1 MSVLKNLRSL
11 SNMEFYKQ
19 AISIRKT
26 ITTWLLK
33 DFNTKPNKK
42 SIKMIIKDLDEED
55 EKILNEVFAKYGKTP
70 NQVFQSGYPQWFV
83 DYERGIISR
92 CLSDIVQ
99 NITRA
104 NSIYPINENEVELR
118 RSFQDV
124 AIAECYNLY
133 QELQYIVSLF
143 PSDLNR
149 FINLLEEVEK
159 EVVLLKGWRKSGNRT
174 VKEKTK

>member
-1 MSVLKNLRSL
+1 
-11 SNMEFYKQ
+11 MEFYKQ

-83 DYERGIISR
+83 DYERGIISM
-92 CLSDIVQ
+92 VPAKKAF
-99 NITRA
+99 ITERRKLKKLA
-104 NSIYPINENEVELR
+104 DRLPKEELEN
-118 RSFQDV
+118 
-124 AIAECYNLY
+124 
-133 QELQYIVSLF
+133 QY
-143 PSDLNR
+143 
-149 FINLLEEVEK
+149 
-159 EVVLLKGWRKSGNRT
+159 KGWRGSLVKFDCHRRLIETDRIKKQILKSGTPPPKSDTQR
-174 VKEKTK
+174 VP